1 MVILTLITRS
11 RTRIRLFEESKDTK
25 DSTELSTGYNAIL
38 LLNHVMHLSGEST
51 VCSTGEVLIHFGKI
65 IKCRNHHEYKLI
77 RIWII
82 SRSNYRTCIREGCLF
97 SREKALKDVNSR
109 VWFCFLSNFWSV
121 NFFLANPTGK

>member
-77 RIWII
+77 RI
-82 SRSNYRTCIREGCLF
+82 
-97 SREKALKDVNSR
+97 
-109 VWFCFLSNFWSV
+109 
-121 NFFLANPTGK
+121 

>member
-38 LLNHVMHLSGEST
+38 LLNHVMHLSGESMF
-51 VCSTGEVLIHFGKI
+51 CSTGEVLIHFRKI

-77 RIWII
+77 RI
-82 SRSNYRTCIREGCLF
+82 
-97 SREKALKDVNSR
+97 
-109 VWFCFLSNFWSV
+109 
-121 NFFLANPTGK
+121 